1 MFKHILPL
9 IVLSLAMLSCNT
21 DTSDQFDEN
30 NAAIPPREELYS
42 SAERDEIIS
51 AARAIIKADPV
62 AAFVSVDPLG
72 RPRVRSVNTSSP
84 DSTMTIW
91 VATRPGTRKLAQIQ
105 ENASV
110 TLFYNN
116 DSEGNYVSIMG
127 QAVLH
132 ENRRFI
138 EANNPF
144 SEQWTD
150 QFFPD
155 FPENMVLIEIKPVWM
170 EVMGQGISASEET
183 WRPQAV
189 TF

>member
-1 MFKHILPL
+1 MIKHILLL

-30 NAAIPPREELYS
+30 EAAIPPQEELYS
-42 SAERDEIIS
+42 SAERNEII
-51 AARAIIKADPV
+51 AAALAIIKADPV
-62 AAFVSVDPLG
+62 AAFVTVDPLG

-91 VATRPGTRKLAQIQ
+91 VATRPGTRKVDQIQ

-116 DSEGNYVSIMG
+116 DSEGNYVSVMG

-132 ENRRFI
+132 KDHDFI
-138 EANNPF
+138 EASNPF
-144 SEQWTD
+144 SEEWTD
-150 QFFPD
+150 QFFPE
-155 FPENMVLIEIKPVWM
+155 FPENMKLIEIKPVWM

>member
-1 MFKHILPL
+1 MIKYILSL
-9 IVLSLAMLSCNT
+9 IVLSLAVLSCNT
-21 DTSDQFDEN
+21 DKPDQFEEDV
-30 NAAIPPREELYS
+30 AAIPPKEELYS
-42 SAERDEIIS
+42 SAERQDIIA

-62 AAFVSVDPLG
+62 AAFVTVDPLG

-84 DSTMTIW
+84 ASTMAIW
-91 VATRPGTRKLAQIQ
+91 VATRPGTRKVDQIQ

-132 ENRRFI
+132 KDKEFI

-144 SEQWTD
+144 SVEWTD
-150 QFFPD
+150 QFFPE

-170 EVMGQGISASEET
+170 EVIGQGISASEET
-183 WRPQAV
+183 WRPQAF